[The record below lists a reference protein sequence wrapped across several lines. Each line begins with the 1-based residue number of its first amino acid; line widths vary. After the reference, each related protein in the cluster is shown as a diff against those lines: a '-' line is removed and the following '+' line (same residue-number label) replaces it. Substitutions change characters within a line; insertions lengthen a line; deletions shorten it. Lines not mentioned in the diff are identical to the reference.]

1 MSLLTT
7 FLFYFFVILIS
18 VLPFFVIY
26 RLSDLMHWLMLYVVK
41 YRKQVIGDNLK
52 KAFPDKSEEELKL
65 LVRKTYRNLT
75 DNLAESLKT
84 FTMSKKE
91 IVRRHR
97 IVNPEFLE
105 AYLKE
110 GKSIIGVTGHYCNWE
125 WGSLSA
131 SLQSDYKMV
140 AFYKPMRNKRI
151 DRIIRNSRS
160 RCGTDLASIY
170 KTSETFEKYKDQ
182 PTVFLMAADQSPS
195 GKQLP
200 KAYWFNFLGRHTAFL
215 HGVEKH
221 ARRNNYLVMF
231 IDIQRVKRG
240 FYEVELSLL
249 VDDPAGIPEGEI
261 TRRYAEKL
269 EKVIRKAP
277 ENWLW
282 SHRRWKHTPDKVE

>member
-1 MSLLTT
+1 MSLFTT

-18 VLPFFVIY
+18 VLPFFVLY

-41 YRKQVIGDNLK
+41 YRKRVIEDNLK
-52 KAFPDKSEEELKL
+52 KAFPEKSEKELKR
-65 LVRKTYRNLT
+65 LVRKTYLNLT

-84 FTMSKKE
+84 FTMSKRE
-91 IVRRHR
+91 IVRRHK
-97 IVNPEFLE
+97 IVNPEFLD
-105 AYLKE
+105 ACLKE

-160 RCGTDLASIY
+160 RCGTELASIY
-170 KTSETFEKYKDQ
+170 KTSETFEKYKGM

-195 GKQLP
+195 KKQLP
-200 KAYWFNFLGRHTAFL
+200 KAYWFNFLGRPTAFL

-221 ARRNNYLVMF
+221 ARRNDYMVMF
-231 IDIQRVKRG
+231 IDIQRVRRG

-249 VDDPAGIPEGEI
+249 VDDPAAVPEGEI
-261 TRRYAEKL
+261 TRRYVEKL

-282 SHRRWKHTPDKVE
+282 SHKRWKHTPDQVQ